1 MILVGIDVAKDK
13 HDCFIQT
20 TEGKVLYKTFSF
32 ANNYDGFEEL
42 YAKIL
47 DCNDADI
54 RVGLEATG
62 HYSYNLLG
70 FLLSKE
76 LPTFVFNP
84 LQTNQF
90 RKSLSLRK
98 TKTDKVDAKTIALM
112 LVTESGDHAYSL
124 QTYQNEEL
132 KSLTR
137 YRFDKVGQ
145 CAKLKQS
152 LSRLVT
158 ILFPELESAV
168 STIHLNSIYA
178 MLLKYPSAKDVS
190 KSQFHSLVNLLES
203 TSRGRIGTDKAKEI
217 RSLARK
223 SVGVYVCAKVLEL
236 QHTIKLIQI
245 LNEEIAEI
253 EERIQVH
260 MQEINSPIESIPGI
274 SFCLAAVIEAEI
286 CDFQKFSSP
295 DKILAF
301 AGLSPTTYQSGK
313 YTSPNATMEKRGS
326 RYLRFALLTAARLAS
341 RYSNTFANYLKKK
354 RAEGKHY
361 FVALS
366 HVAKKFVRVIFHLHQ
381 TSESFLELDS
391 L

>member
-20 TEGKVLYKTFSF
+20 VEGKVLYKAFSF
-32 ANNYDGFEEL
+32 ANNYEGFEEL

-47 DCNDADI
+47 SCDDAEV

-112 LVTESGDHAYSL
+112 LATESSDNAYSV
-124 QTYQNEEL
+124 QAYQNENL

-137 YRFDKVGQ
+137 YRADKVDQ
-145 CAKLKQS
+145 RSKLKQS

-168 STIHLNSIYA
+168 SNLHLNSIYA
-178 MLLKYPSAKDVS
+178 MLLKYPSAKDVA

-203 TSRGRIGTDKAKEI
+203 NSCGKFDKDKAKEI
-217 RSLARK
+217 RNLARK
-223 SVGVYVCAKVLEL
+223 SVGVYVSAKVLEL
-236 QHTIKLIQI
+236 RHTIKLIQI
-245 LNEEIAEI
+245 LDEEIAEI
-253 EERIQVH
+253 EERILSH
-260 MQEINSPIESIPGI
+260 MQELHSTLQSIPGI
-274 SFCLAAVIEAEI
+274 SFRLAAVIEAEI
-286 CDFQKFSSP
+286 GDFQRFSSP

-313 YTSPNATMEKRGS
+313 FTSQNAVMEKRGS
-326 RYLRFALLTAARLAS
+326 RYLRHALFFAAHLVGRFST
-341 RYSNTFANYLKKK
+341 TFATYLKKK
-354 RAEGKHY
+354 RDEGKHY

-366 HVAKKFVRVIFHLHQ
+366 HVAKKLVRVIFHLHK
-381 TSESFLELDS
+381 SGESFSDFA
-391 L
+391 

>member
-1 MILVGIDVAKDK
+1 MIMVGIDVAKDK

-20 TEGKVLYKTFSF
+20 AEGKVLYKAFSF
-32 ANNYDGFEEL
+32 ANNYEGFEEL

-47 DCNDADI
+47 SCNDDVV

-112 LVTESGDHAYSL
+112 LATESSDNAYSL

-137 YRFDKVGQ
+137 YRFDKVNQ
-145 CAKLKQS
+145 RSKLKQS

-158 ILFPELESAV
+158 LLFPELESVV
-168 STIHLNSIYA
+168 SCLHSSSIYA
-178 MLLKYPSAKDVS
+178 MLLKYPSAKDVA
-190 KSQFHSLVNLLES
+190 KSQLHSLINLLES
-203 TSRGRIGTDKAKEI
+203 TSRGRIGADKAKLI
-217 RSLARK
+217 RSLAKK
-223 SVGVYVCAKVLEL
+223 SVGIYVSAKVLEL
-236 QHTIKLIQI
+236 RHTIKLIQI
-245 LNEEIAEI
+245 LDEEIAEI
-253 EERIQVH
+253 EQQIQSH
-260 MQEINSPIESIPGI
+260 MQELHSPLESIPGI
-274 SFCLAAVIEAEI
+274 NFRLAAVIEAEV
-286 CDFQKFSSP
+286 CDFQRFSSP

-301 AGLSPTTYQSGK
+301 AGLSPSTYQSGK
-313 YTSPNATMEKRGS
+313 FTSQNANMEKRGS
-326 RYLRFALLTAARLAS
+326 RYLRYALLLSAHLVGK
-341 RYSNTFANYLKKK
+341 YSKTFAAYLQKK
-354 RAEGKHY
+354 RDEGKHY

-366 HVAKKFVRVIFHLHQ
+366 HVAKKLVRVIFHLQ
-381 TSESFLELDS
+381 RTGESFSDFA
-391 L
+391 

>member
-13 HDCFIQT
+13 HDCFIQIAN
-20 TEGKVLYKTFSF
+20 GKVLFKAFSF
-32 ANNYDGFEEL
+32 ANNYEGFEEL

-47 DCNDADI
+47 SCNDSEI
-54 RVGLEATG
+54 RIGLESTG

-76 LPTFVFNP
+76 LPTFLFNP

-90 RKSLSLRK
+90 RKGLSLRK

-112 LVTESGDHAYSL
+112 LATESDENAYSL
-124 QTYQNEEL
+124 QAYQNEEL

-137 YRFDKVGQ
+137 YRADKVSQ
-145 CAKLKQS
+145 RSKLKQS

-168 STIHLNSIYA
+168 STVHSNSIYA
-178 MLLKYPSAKDVS
+178 MLLKYPSAKDVA

-203 TSRGRIGTDKAKEI
+203 TSRGKIDKDKAKEI
-217 RSLARK
+217 RNLARK
-223 SVGVYVCAKVLEL
+223 SVGVYVSTKVLEL
-236 QHTIKLIQI
+236 RHTIKLIQI
-245 LNEEIAEI
+245 LDEEVAEI
-253 EERIQVH
+253 EKRIQNH
-260 MQEINSPIESIPGI
+260 MQELHSPIESIPGI
-274 SFCLAAVIEAEI
+274 STRLAAVIESEVG
-286 CDFQKFSSP
+286 DFQRFSSP

-313 YTSPNATMEKRGS
+313 YTSQNATMEKRGS
-326 RYLRFALLTAARLAS
+326 RYLRCALFLAAHLVS
-341 RYSNTFANYLKKK
+341 RYSKTFAAYLKKK
-354 RAEGKHY
+354 RDEGKHY

-366 HVAKKFVRVIFHLHQ
+366 HVAKKLVRVIFHLQ
-381 TSESFLELDS
+381 RTGESFSDFA
-391 L
+391 